1 MNKMIIGENAGK
13 VWRFLSNNAGHKYEF
28 HEMSQ
33 TLGLTVPALA
43 AAIGWLAREDKVEI
57 EFVQKD
63 GTSEIAYIYLTL
75 NVYF

>member
-33 TLGLTVPALA
+33 TLGLTVP
-43 AAIGWLAREDKVEI
+43 GWLAREDKVEI